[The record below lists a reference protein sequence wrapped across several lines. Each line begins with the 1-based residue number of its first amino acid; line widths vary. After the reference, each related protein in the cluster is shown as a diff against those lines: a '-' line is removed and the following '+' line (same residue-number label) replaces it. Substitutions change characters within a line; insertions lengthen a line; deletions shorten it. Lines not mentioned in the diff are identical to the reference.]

1 MASYGTDSKD
11 VTKNLIT
18 ILTKQNNGL
27 KICHINSQ
35 SLLNK
40 IDEFKYVFEDS
51 GMDIICISET
61 WLYSSIPDGLV
72 NLNGY
77 TVFRSDREIRG
88 GGVAIFAR
96 DYLKGRFK
104 LRSAVGDSVEYVFM
118 EITTGIRK
126 ILIGC
131 IYRPNNTVD
140 IQPLLEVLE
149 SETLGFNDVILA
161 GDFNSNILV
170 DSSLLDK
177 MLTLSLVTTNN
188 VYPTHFSSS
197 GSSTLLDL
205 FLVNNPCEILHYD
218 QISASC
224 FSKHDLIFLDYNFPK
239 HEKVGTYNY
248 TYRDYRSI
256 DYTDLQDRINSVS
269 WDNIYT
275 FSTVDQQLEF
285 LQGNIVRIYD
295 ETISIRNRRTK
306 SNHRPWFNSTI
317 KSCIRERDIAYSRWK
332 RFRTPELLQE
342 YRSSRNRVNS
352 YIKAAKVQYLSQH
365 CGDLDELNKA
375 FVNVPTIPID
385 VSFYC
390 NSNRTADDSDIYG
403 SFEFR
408 CVSYD
413 EVVIS
418 FSKVKSNAV
427 GLDGID
433 PKFIRIILPTIL
445 PFVTH
450 FFNTILTTS
459 MYPTMWKHAKII
471 PVPKSNLDFRPISI
485 LSYLSKVFEKI
496 LHSQMSEYLHRE
508 SLLTGRQS
516 GFRPGHSCI
525 TALAEVSESLR
536 GDIDD
541 NKVGFLVLLGHSKAF
556 DSVDHENLAMKLRS
570 FFKFSSTA
578 LDLITSYLKDRFQTV
593 YSGGD
598 RSGPLPVYRGVP
610 QGSII
615 GPLLFSLYAN
625 DLPLR
630 LEHCKTVMYADDVQ
644 VFLSGNVGSIRDT
657 VERLNYDLNR
667 VFNWAKANGLLLN
680 PTKSKC
686 LIIHRNKHFHP
697 HAPDII
703 INGQKVDVVTRAK
716 NLGVIFNS

>member
-1 MASYGTDSKD
+1 MKCYIGFQQISK
-11 VTKNLIT
+11 
-18 ILTKQNNGL
+18 
-27 KICHINSQ
+27 HIREH
-35 SLLNK
+35 LLLLHLMYDAYN
-40 IDEFKYVFEDS
+40 
-51 GMDIICISET
+51 
-61 WLYSSIPDGLV
+61 
-72 NLNGY
+72 
-77 TVFRSDREIRG
+77 
-88 GGVAIFAR
+88 
-96 DYLKGRFK
+96 
-104 LRSAVGDSVEYVFM
+104 
-118 EITTGIRK
+118 RK
-126 ILIGC
+126 IL
-131 IYRPNNTVD
+131 
-140 IQPLLEVLE
+140 
-149 SETLGFNDVILA
+149 
-161 GDFNSNILV
+161 

-177 MLTLSLVTTNN
+177 LLTLSLVTTNN

-197 GSSTLLDL
+197 GCSTLLDL
-205 FLVNNPCEILHYD
+205 FFVNNPCEILHYD
-218 QISASC
+218 QISVSC
-224 FSKHDLIFLDYNFPK
+224 FSKHDLIFLNYNFPK

-248 TYRDYRSI
+248 TYRDYGSI
-256 DYTDLQDRINSVS
+256 DYMDLQDRINSVG

-275 FSTVDQQLEF
+275 FSSVNQQLEL

-295 ETISIRNRRTK
+295 ETIPIRNRRTK
-306 SNHRPWFNSTI
+306 SNNRPWFNSTI

-332 RFRTPELLQE
+332 RFRTSELLQE
-342 YRSSRNRVNS
+342 YRSSRNGANS
-352 YIKAAKVQYLSQH
+352 YIKAAKVRYYAGKLHGAVDSRSKWGVIRDISVGKSRYLSQH

-385 VSFYC
+385 VSFYG

-413 EVVIS
+413 DT
-418 FSKVKSNAV
+418 V

-433 PKFIRIILPTIL
+433 PKFFRIILLMIL
-445 PFVTH
+445 PFLTH

-471 PVPKSNLDFRPISI
+471 PVPKSNFDFRPISI
-485 LSYLSKVFEKI
+485 LCYLSKVFEKI

-516 GFRPGHSCI
+516 GFRPDHSCI
-525 TALAEVSESLR
+525 TALVEVSESLR

-541 NKVGFLVLLGHSKAF
+541 NKVGFLVLLDHSKAF
-556 DSVDHENLAMKLRS
+556 DSVDHQNLAMKLRR
-570 FFKFSSTA
+570 FFKFTSTA
-578 LDLITSYLKDRFQTV
+578 LDLITSYLKDRIQTV

-598 RSGPLPVYRGVP
+598 RSGPLPVYKGVP

-625 DLPLR
+625 DLPLQ

-657 VERLNYDLNR
+657 VERINNDLNR

-703 INGQKVDVVTRAK
+703 INDQKVDVVTRAK
-716 NLGVIFNS
+716 NLGVIFNSSLSWTDHANSAAIPIRH

>member
-1 MASYGTDSKD
+1 MNVPQNTIKMEEKVENIHNLVLANANQLIVLEDAETDWRVTKIVVSQENCR
-11 VTKNLIT
+11 VTKNFRESRKMLRPENFRI
-18 ILTKQNNGL
+18 ILNHG
-27 KICHINSQ
+27 H
-35 SLLNK
+35 
-40 IDEFKYVFEDS
+40 
-51 GMDIICISET
+51 
-61 WLYSSIPDGLV
+61 
-72 NLNGY
+72 
-77 TVFRSDREIRG
+77 
-88 GGVAIFAR
+88 
-96 DYLKGRFK
+96 
-104 LRSAVGDSVEYVFM
+104 EY
-118 EITTGIRK
+118 
-126 ILIGC
+126 
-131 IYRPNNTVD
+131 
-140 IQPLLEVLE
+140 
-149 SETLGFNDVILA
+149 
-161 GDFNSNILV
+161 
-170 DSSLLDK
+170 SSLLDK

-224 FSKHDLIFLDYNFPK
+224 FSKHDLIFPK

-256 DYTDLQDRINSVS
+256 DYTDLQDRINSFS

-295 ETISIRNRRTK
+295 ETIPIRNRRTK

-332 RFRTPELLQE
+332 RFRTPELFQE

-352 YIKAAKVQYLSQH
+352 YIKAAKVQYYAGKFHRAVDSRSKWGVIRDISVGKSRYLSQH

-385 VSFYC
+385 VSFYG
-390 NSNRTADDSDIYG
+390 NSNRTVDDSDIYG

-413 EVVIS
+413 EVVIN

-471 PVPKSNLDFRPISI
+471 AVPKSNLDFRPISI

-516 GFRPGHSCI
+516 GFRPDHSCI
-525 TALAEVSESLR
+525 TALAEVSASLR

-541 NKVGFLVLLGHSKAF
+541 NEVGFLVLLDHSKAF
-556 DSVDHENLAMKLRS
+556 DSVDHQNLAMKLRR

-578 LDLITSYLKDRFQTV
+578 LELITSYLKDRIQTV

-598 RSGPLPVYRGVP
+598 RSGPLPDIAYENM
-610 QGSII
+610 
-615 GPLLFSLYAN
+615 LHCEDA
-625 DLPLR
+625 LR
-630 LEHCKTVMYADDVQ
+630 DAFARC
-644 VFLSGNVGSIRDT
+644 
-657 VERLNYDLNR
+657 
-667 VFNWAKANGLLLN
+667 
-680 PTKSKC
+680 
-686 LIIHRNKHFHP
+686 
-697 HAPDII
+697 
-703 INGQKVDVVTRAK
+703 
-716 NLGVIFNS
+716 